1 MECTLE
7 PRNLNVR
14 MEPNP
19 IMPEIYL
26 FEDSPSI
33 SNIDNTFIQPMNNT
47 TASKLTNV
55 RAELAE
61 LANFYQERNKARVA
75 SHYLSLFP
83 ISYEHDVEADP
94 TLPQVLPPYLPPR
107 AKNAK
112 PYTLVLDL
120 DETLIHFEEVNYSN

>member
-1 MECTLE
+1 
-7 PRNLNVR
+7 
-14 MEPNP
+14 
-19 IMPEIYL
+19 MPEIYL

-55 RAELAE
+55 RVELAE

>member
-1 MECTLE
+1 
-7 PRNLNVR
+7 
-14 MEPNP
+14 
-19 IMPEIYL
+19 MPEIYL

-55 RAELAE
+55 RVELAE

-94 TLPQVLPPYLPPR
+94 ILPQVLPLYLPPR
-107 AKNAK
+107 ANDAK
-112 PYTLVLDL
+112 PYTLILDL
-120 DETLIHFEEVNYSN
+120 DETLIE